1 MADVKA
7 CQLLFSFA
15 PSHLTQLSEDTAK
28 AEVGWVSPGPASPH
42 EPVRP
47 PVNQFFPDYISGRC
61 IVTCWSKS
69 QRLMTGPSLL
79 STSV

>member
-28 AEVGWVSPGPASPH
+28 AEVGWVSPELAWPLPMDQLGL
-42 EPVRP
+42 R
-47 PVNQFFPDYISGRC
+47 
-61 IVTCWSKS
+61 
-69 QRLMTGPSLL
+69 
-79 STSV
+79 STSSSQTTYQAAVQ